1 MPPKLRAA
9 SVLPVPILTRFHLC
23 GRVDHR
29 LRSAALP
36 LKCTFILI
44 IDFKIPLLPLSGSTG
59 QGIWVGGV
67 STVLRGRGQI
77 HPEVICCKQEG
88 SRTQACPHTLSYPC
102 TRKTHFGTITQPWSY
117 QPFQVARNHSN
128 TLFSF

>member
-1 MPPKLRAA
+1 MPPMLRAA

-23 GRVDHR
+23 GSVDHR
-29 LRSAALP
+29 PGGAALL

-44 IDFKIPLLPLSGSTG
+44 IDFKMPLLPLSGSTG

-67 STVLRGRGQI
+67 STELRGRGQI

-88 SRTQACPHTLSYPC
+88 SRTQACPHTLCPSLAQG
-102 TRKTHFGTITQPWSY
+102 RLILAQSH
-117 QPFQVARNHSN
+117 VAVVVP
-128 TLFSF
+128 TFPGY